1 MPRYIVGTHKTAVQW
16 IEIFMDPE
24 LEKQSKI
31 LKTTENNEVLQ
42 NLKTGDWS
50 IYVFLF
56 MINCQVILQGL
67 WCSN

>member
-50 IYVFLF
+50 ICFFIYDKLSSYSSGSL
-56 MINCQVILQGL
+56 ML
-67 WCSN
+67 